1 MVDLILLVLTCLVF
15 FIAGNL
21 YNKGITININQTP
34 TFTADEYNHSI
45 GTDDPETR
53 QYSEE
58 SNGVH
63 KF

>member
-1 MVDLILLVLTCLVF
+1 MVEILLGILVCLVF

-21 YNKGITININQTP
+21 YNKGITININNTP
-34 TFTADEYNHSI
+34 TFNDDEYNHSI

>member
-1 MVDLILLVLTCLVF
+1 MLEILLGILVCLVF

-34 TFTADEYNHSI
+34 TFTEDEYNYSI
-45 GTDDPETR
+45 GTNDPETR